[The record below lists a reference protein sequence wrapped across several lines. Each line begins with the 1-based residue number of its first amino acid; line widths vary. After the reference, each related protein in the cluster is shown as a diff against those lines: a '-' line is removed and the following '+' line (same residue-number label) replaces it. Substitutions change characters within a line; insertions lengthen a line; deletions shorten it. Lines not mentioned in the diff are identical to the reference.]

1 MDQEL
6 LRRLRLDF
14 TKRETDL
21 LSYIQTYFPDVS
33 PSQLKAW
40 QQTGA
45 LESMQLENET
55 YYPSLAQV
63 SQLVPKI
70 KISFELINRIN

>member
-21 LSYIQTYFPDVS
+21 LSYIQTYFPYVS
-33 PSQLKAW
+33 VNQFKAW

-45 LESMQLENET
+45 LESMKLEGET
-55 YYPSLAQV
+55 YYFNRAQIWRKFPNLC
-63 SQLVPKI
+63 Q
-70 KISFELINRIN
+70 

>member
-33 PSQLKAW
+33 PNQLKAW

-45 LESMQLENET
+45 QIWCKFPNLCQ
-55 YYPSLAQV
+55 
-63 SQLVPKI
+63 K
-70 KISFELINRIN
+70 

>member
-45 LESMQLENET
+45 
-55 YYPSLAQV
+55 
-63 SQLVPKI
+63 KI
-70 KISFELINRIN
+70 WCKFPNLCQK

>member
-1 MDQEL
+1 MESEL
-6 LRRLRLDF
+6 ERRSRLDF
-14 TKRETDL
+14 TKRKTDL
-21 LSYIQTYFPDVS
+21 LSYIQTYFPEVS
-33 PSQLKAW
+33 PSQMKAW

-45 LESMQLENET
+45 LESMELEGET
-55 YYPSLAQV
+55 DLVQV

>member
-1 MDQEL
+1 MDKEL

-21 LSYIQTYFPDVS
+21 LPYIQTYFPEVS

-40 QQTGA
+40 PRFGA
-45 LESMQLENET
+45 
-55 YYPSLAQV
+55 
-63 SQLVPKI
+63 
-70 KISFELINRIN
+70 SFPTCAKNKNQFRTDK

>member
-21 LSYIQTYFPDVS
+21 LSYIQTYFPEVS

-45 LESMQLENET
+45 LDSMELEGET
-55 YYPSLAQV
+55 DLAQV
-63 SQLVPKI
+63 SQLVQII
-70 KISFELINRIN
+70 KISFSLINRIN

>member
-40 QQTGA
+40 QETGA
-45 LESMQLENET
+45 PLWRKFPNLC
-55 YYPSLAQV
+55 L
-63 SQLVPKI
+63 
-70 KISFELINRIN
+70 